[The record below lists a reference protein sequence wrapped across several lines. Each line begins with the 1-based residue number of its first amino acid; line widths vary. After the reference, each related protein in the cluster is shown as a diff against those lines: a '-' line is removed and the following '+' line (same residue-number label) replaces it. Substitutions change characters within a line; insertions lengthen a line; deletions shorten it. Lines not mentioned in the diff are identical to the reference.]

1 MDLHIKTKFD
11 IGQEVRLV
19 YKRRKTIA
27 NYTPCTFCEGN
38 GFFIYKQERC
48 QCPKCGGKG
57 LRFNEKTVNYYDVH
71 NINWKIVAI
80 KITVNENNNP
90 IISYKLIGFDSYYGR
105 VKELSDEIHLFE
117 TYDNAKKYCDEKN
130 NIETGGINN
139 A

>member
-1 MDLHIKTKFD
+1 MNLHIKTKFD

-27 NYTPCTFCEGN
+27 NYTPC
-38 GFFIYKQERC
+38 
-48 QCPKCGGKG
+48 G

-105 VKELSDEIHLFE
+105 VKESSDEIHLFE
-117 TYDNAKKYCDEKN
+117 TYDDAKKYCDEKN